1 MGRSWIAGRRSDDG
15 PDGDDEGDIDE
26 HAETETD
33 ADAASDAEITPEAAD
48 APETA
53 ALDEASVQ
61 LDAAGE
67 RDEQPSDA
75 AGPDDT
81 PTGRAAAVLAAV
93 QRSIL
98 DITPLQWAWMA
109 GSVVV
114 GIAVTVLVN
123 ISRDVADGTVEGEH
137 AEQWNSAIG
146 QLAAVLVLLAVF
158 YAVGWLHEVGVN
170 SGYQRWGLRWSPFV
184 LVACLLPALGIP
196 GTSWEPYE
204 RIGAVAA
211 DALSDAAFEEL
222 AFRGLLMLVIGRG
235 LSDHRH
241 GVLISAIAVGVVYGL
256 VDLSVGSLL
265 LGVLFSVVFV
275 RLLLDTNSI
284 WPAAVLAAM
293 FEWLGEF
300 PYLDDGTAEG
310 SGWTTLGIVVLVAA
324 AAHAAV
330 RLAREH
336 ASWQALRSPNI
347 APVPRR

>member
-15 PDGDDEGDIDE
+15 SDGDDGGDIDE
-26 HAETETD
+26 HAETDVDTGDET
-33 ADAASDAEITPEAAD
+33 TPEAAD

-53 ALDEASVQ
+53 VVDEASAQ
-61 LDAAGE
+61 TDAAE
-67 RDEQPSDA
+67 QLDEQPSDT

-81 PTGRAAAVLAAV
+81 PTGRAAAVLSAV

-146 QLAAVLVLLAVF
+146 HLAAVLVLLAVF

-211 DALSDAAFEEL
+211 DVLSHAAFEEL

-310 SGWTTLGIVVLVAA
+310 SGWTTLGIVVLVVA
-324 AAHAAV
+324 AAHAVV